1 MADNNVENN
10 LKQRLILAGLKE
22 LEEHGIKEFSLR
34 RVATVA
40 EVSCAAPYRHFKN
53 KEELISA
60 IIEYI
65 KNDWSLLC
73 EQIEQVFLQDE
84 CNLIKELSASCV
96 RFWIANGNFL
106 SVLFLLQSS
115 TDPEQKKSLIEFDN
129 HIITAINKFFEKKPI
144 ASLDKS
150 LVISSITSLIYGT
163 IMLITRGSLHYEDAI
178 INMKKSIDYILK

>member
-34 RVATVA
+34 RVANVA

-53 KEELISA
+53 KEELILA
-60 IIEYI
+60 IIDYI
-65 KNDWSLLC
+65 KTDWFLLC
-73 EQIEQVFLQDE
+73 EQIEQVFISDQLS
-84 CNLIKELSASCV
+84 LIKELCASCV
-96 RFWIANGNFL
+96 RFWNANGNFL

-129 HIITAINKFFEKKPI
+129 P
-144 ASLDKS
+144 
-150 LVISSITSLIYGT
+150 VISAIKNYYSKQKNLTNSLETLVSTIPSLMYGT
-163 IMLITRGSLHYEDAI
+163 IMLITRGSIHYEDGI
-178 INMKKSIDYILK
+178 INMKNSIDYLLK